1 MQVEST
7 RPLRAID
14 PARSASDG
22 AVKKIS
28 PSKWPSF
35 KDLWC
40 AGVGSEPTSPI
51 SPKPTGATLGGYR
64 LDGHE
69 FGAGGYGRVLRAVH
83 GRSGE
88 VVAIKEMDETQ
99 VKLPSI
105 IREVGAL
112 KRLGDKCEH
121 VAGFRGYHVVGPKH
135 YLIMEALPGGEL
147 FHHVTKADGCV
158 AEGEC
163 RRLFS
168 QVLSGL
174 REAHAAGIAHRD
186 LKLENIV
193 LTADGRAKLVDFG
206 LCALHRPDGRGGFEP
221 LKLHDYCGSRSYCAP
236 EMAARV
242 PYDGF
247 AADAWSYGVCVF
259 AAAAGFFPFEDASSR
274 DWRFTRACR
283 AQAAGASVT
292 RTIFG
297 FYQRPVPLS
306 AELVALLDG
315 LLQADPRR
323 RLSLAA
329 AAASPWFA
337 GGGDAAPLAAWL
349 AATDV
354 AAVDEAPPAAPAAA
368 SLEVDVASLELV
380 DRSPPPGAHA
390 HMNTATASDFD
401 DDDEPVYRDSGGDG
415 GRPSLGPPA
424 LARRRARS
432 NVV

>member
-1 MQVEST
+1 MS
-7 RPLRAID
+7 RPAARAID

-158 AEGEC
+158 AEAEC
-163 RRLFS
+163 RRLFA

-193 LTADGRAKLVDFG
+193 LTADGRAKLVDFR
-206 LCALHRPDGRGGFEP
+206 ALRAPPPRRPRRLRAAQAPRLLRFAFLLRARDGGARAVRRLRRRRVVVRRVRLRGG
-221 LKLHDYCGSRSYCAP
+221 
-236 EMAARV
+236 
-242 PYDGF
+242 
-247 AADAWSYGVCVF
+247 
-259 AAAAGFFPFEDASSR
+259 
-274 DWRFTRACR
+274 
-283 AQAAGASVT
+283 
-292 RTIFG
+292 
-297 FYQRPVPLS
+297 
-306 AELVALLDG
+306 
-315 LLQADPRR
+315 R
-323 RLSLAA
+323 RLLSL
-329 AAASPWFA
+329 
-337 GGGDAAPLAAWL
+337 
-349 AATDV
+349 
-354 AAVDEAPPAAPAAA
+354 
-368 SLEVDVASLELV
+368 
-380 DRSPPPGAHA
+380 
-390 HMNTATASDFD
+390 
-401 DDDEPVYRDSGGDG
+401 
-415 GRPSLGPPA
+415 
-424 LARRRARS
+424 
-432 NVV
+432 